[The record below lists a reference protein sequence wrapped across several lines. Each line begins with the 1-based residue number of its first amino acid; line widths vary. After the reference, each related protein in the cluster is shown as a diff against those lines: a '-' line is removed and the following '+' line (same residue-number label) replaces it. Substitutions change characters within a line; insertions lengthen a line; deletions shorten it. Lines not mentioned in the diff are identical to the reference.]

1 MASSDFIDLQ
11 KLVVKDKT
19 TNSSSSYFDNHSF
32 QRIISMVLNEEI
44 SQTKY
49 TFLNY
54 LNQILEQ
61 EKEYQPNPSIRF
73 FKKDVEFISEECWDY
88 FSLQSIISS
97 NDVVV
102 KLKVPTLM
110 SRQLIKINEK
120 IISQIRSVKLI
131 VRLGLITI

>member
-1 MASSDFIDLQ
+1 
-11 KLVVKDKT
+11 
-19 TNSSSSYFDNHSF
+19 
-32 QRIISMVLNEEI
+32 MVLNEEI

-61 EKEYQPNPSIRF
+61 EKEYQLTLQLGFSRKI
-73 FKKDVEFISEECWDY
+73 KFISEECWDY

-102 KLKVPTLM
+102 KLKSPNTYV

-120 IISQIRSVKLI
+120 IISQNRISEIDRRACDNYL
-131 VRLGLITI
+131 VREILFR

>member
-19 TNSSSSYFDNHSF
+19 TSLSSSYFDNHSF

-61 EKEYQPNPSIRF
+61 EKEHQYWN
-73 FKKDVEFISEECWDY
+73 
-88 FSLQSIISS
+88 
-97 NDVVV
+97 
-102 KLKVPTLM
+102 
-110 SRQLIKINEK
+110 
-120 IISQIRSVKLI
+120 
-131 VRLGLITI
+131 